1 MNCER
6 CAKSFSCL
14 RSFQNH
20 FQSKSHKIRIDNT
33 LKLWKCGCGRAFSQ
47 SSSLYRHKNKCDYV
61 ECTINTEPIRKNETL
76 ENVSEVQTLRKENQ
90 EMREEV
96 DKLKKQVDGMDD
108 LKKQVDGMD
117 DLRKQV
123 EALLGKSSKNTT
135 TNGNIKTQ
143 NNIENQNVH
152 IVVNSFGHENI
163 EHLTDQIICKLIKT
177 APFTSVPQ
185 LIEKIHFDPD
195 HPENHN
201 IKITNKKL
209 NYAEIVRGNK
219 WVTANKK
226 KVIDDVIQK
235 SYDLLD
241 EKYSENKEDISE
253 KRQERFQNFQEK
265 YEQADEELIRNI
277 KNDVDLLLIN
287 GTN

>member
-1 MNCER
+1 MSYFCSTCCISLASRKSLKRHHASTKHLNRLENNLKHVCNCG
-6 CAKSFSCL
+6 
-14 RSFQNH
+14 RSF
-20 FQSKSHKIRIDNT
+20 T
-33 LKLWKCGCGRAFSQ
+33 LPVN
-47 SSSLYRHKNKCDYV
+47 LYRHRKI
-61 ECTINTEPIRKNETL
+61 CTYTEPVIETKIEESSQVIQL
-76 ENVSEVQTLRKENQ
+76 LQAQLSKKDT
-90 EMREEV
+90 EMRERL
-96 DKLKKQVDGMDD
+96 DKKDKEMDE
-108 LKKQVDGMD
+108 
-117 DLRKQV
+117 LRNQV
-123 EALLGKSSKNTT
+123 EILIEKTSSNTPPTT
-135 TNGNIKTQ
+135 TNCNTNNSNNHIETQ
-143 NNIENQNVH
+143 NNIE
-152 IVVNSFGHENI
+152 IIVNSFGSENI
-163 EHLTDQIICKLIKT
+163 DHLTDQIICKLIKT

-185 LIEKIHFDPD
+185 LIEKIHFDPE

-209 NYAEIVRGNK
+209 NYAEIVRNNK

-241 EKYSENKEDISE
+241 EKYTENKDDISE

-265 YEQADEELIRNI
+265 YEQADEELLRNI

>member
-1 MNCER
+1 MFCNTCNISFHRKFNYER
-6 CAKSFSCL
+6 HLQTKFHTQNLEKDITLAKSFVCL
-14 RSFQNH
+14 CGKSFSMSN
-20 FQSKSHKIRIDNT
+20 
-33 LKLWKCGCGRAFSQ
+33 
-47 SSSLYRHKNKCDYV
+47 SLSRHKKKCNYV
-61 ECTINTEPIRKNETL
+61 PQNQQQHTTEIQNLT
-76 ENVSEVQTLRKENQ
+76 KENN
-90 EMREEV
+90 EMREIIC
-96 DKLKKQVDGMDD
+96 KQENEIRYVKDEMS
-108 LKKQVDGMD
+108 KEMN

-123 EALLGKSSKNTT
+123 EILLQQSGKKT
-135 TNGNIKTQ
+135 TNNSNIKNQ
-143 NNIENQNVH
+143 NNIENM

-163 EHLTDQIICKLIKT
+163 DHLTDQIICKLIKT
-177 APFTSVPQ
+177 APFTSVPL

-209 NYAEIVRGNK
+209 NYAEVVRDNK

-241 EKYSENKEDISE
+241 EKYTENKEDISE

-265 YEQADEELIRNI
+265 YEQADEDLLRNI

>member
-1 MNCER
+1 MYCIYKMYCSNCCIQFKTKRIYETHL
-6 CAKSFSCL
+6 KSNKHL
-14 RSFQNH
+14 
-20 FQSKSHKIRIDNT
+20 KNT
-33 LKLWKCGCGRAFSQ
+33 NNDLKF
-47 SSSLYRHKNKCDYV
+47 KCDCGKFFSHRQSLSLHRKN
-61 ECTINTEPIRKNETL
+61 CTIHTNPPIEYSNTTL
-76 ENVSEVQTLRKENQ
+76 VSTLIKTLQERDKQIEINKQ
-90 EMREEV
+90 EM
-96 DKLKKQVDGMDD
+96 DT
-108 LKKQVDGMD
+108 
-117 DLRKQV
+117 LRKQV
-123 EALLGKSSKNTT
+123 ETLLEKSTSNPTGNTT
-135 TNGNIKTQ
+135 TNTTNNGNVHSQANIGNI
-143 NNIENQNVH
+143 

-163 EHLTDQIICKLIKT
+163 DHLTDQIICKIIKT

-209 NYAEIVRGNK
+209 NYAEIVKNNK

-226 KVIDDVIQK
+226 KIIDDVIQK

-241 EKYSENKEDISE
+241 DKYTDNKDDISE
-253 KRQERFQNFQEK
+253 KRQERFHNFQEK
-265 YEQADEELIRNI
+265 YEQADEELLRNI